1 MLVQL
6 KLGEIRLLIEG
17 LRKIVDKPLP
27 VKTAY
32 RLSKIIRIVNDEF
45 TDFETARG
53 KLVRKHS
60 KEGEEEGSPAEVK
73 VDPEKQQQFFEE
85 FNTLLGEEIEI
96 DINLISLEDLGDIS
110 LTAADMFSLQ
120 KIIKEDEEK
129 VEEKKE

>member
-60 KEGEEEGSPAEVK
+60 KEGEEGSPAEVK